1 MNRILIAYLAGA
13 ATITAFTVATGG
25 MNLTMFVLGGAT
37 AAVAVGLACRAI
49 GARRLIV
56 LLTRVFADQPAAAR
70 AREPGASVTAMQSL
84 TIVEEEVISA
94 LMNLGLRRA
103 HALKALALARPKAAQ
118 QFEPLFRATLDL
130 SRAA

>member
-13 ATITAFTVATGG
+13 ATITAFTIATGG
-25 MNLTMFVLGGAT
+25 MNLTMFVLGAVT
-37 AAVAVGLACRAI
+37 AAVAVGLVYRAI

-56 LLTRVFADQPAAAR
+56 FLTRISADVPAAAR
-70 AREPGASVTAMQSL
+70 ARKSAASVTAMQSL

-103 HALKALALARPKAAQ
+103 HALKALALARPKAPQ
-118 QFEPLFRATLDL
+118 QFEPLFKTTLDL

>member
-25 MNLTMFVLGGAT
+25 MNLTMFVLGAAT
-37 AAVAVGLACRAI
+37 AAVAMGLACRAI

-56 LLTRVFADQPAAAR
+56 LLTRIFADQPAAAR
-70 AREPGASVTAMQSL
+70 AREPGASVTAMPL